1 MVLPVRKAVFPVAGL
16 GTRLLPATKVL
27 PKEMLPIVD
36 RPLIE
41 YAVQEALDAG
51 IEDFI
56 FVTGRGKS
64 LIEDHFDNSYELEA
78 QLVEK
83 GKKKEL
89 ATVQKMT
96 PNPGHLFFTRQ
107 QVPLGLGHAVWCARR
122 FIADEPFAVLLPD
135 DLILADPGC
144 LKHMVDAYHEVG
156 GNLVAVED
164 VPRQEANRYGVLEV
178 EWDDG
183 RLAKACGLV
192 EKPEP
197 DEAPS
202 TLSIIG
208 RYILQPDIFEHLSR
222 HEKGA
227 GGEIQLTDAMAK
239 ALGSQSLHGVRFNG
253 RRFDCGT
260 KIGFVT
266 ANIAFAIGHDQ
277 LEQDIREIIET
288 MF

>member
-1 MVLPVRKAVFPVAGL
+1 MVLPVRKAVFPLAGL
-16 GTRLLPATKVL
+16 GTRLLPATKVM

-41 YAVQEALDAG
+41 YAVQEAMDAG

-64 LIEDHFDNSYELEA
+64 LIEDHFDQSYELEVH
-78 QLVEK
+78 LREK
-83 GKKKEL
+83 GKEKEL
-89 ATVQKMT
+89 TAIQQMT
-96 PNPGHLFFTRQ
+96 LDPGHLFYTRQ
-107 QVPLGLGHAVWCARR
+107 QFPLGLGHAVWSARR

-135 DLILADPGC
+135 DLILATPGC
-144 LKHMVDAYHEVG
+144 LKQMVDAHQAIG

-164 VPRQEANRYGVLEV
+164 VPREETNRYGILEV
-178 EWDDG
+178 ESDDG
-183 RLAKACGLV
+183 WLAKARGLV
-192 EKPEP
+192 EKPKP

-208 RYILQPDIFEHLSR
+208 RYILQPDIFEYLNR

-227 GGEIQLTDAMAK
+227 GGEVQLTDAIAK
-239 ALGSQSLHGVRFNG
+239 SMNSVALNGLRFNG

-260 KIGFVT
+260 KRGFVA
-266 ANIAFAIGHDQ
+266 ANVAFAMSHDHLRQ
-277 LEQDIREIIET
+277 HIREIMEST
-288 MF
+288 F

>member
-83 GKKKEL
+83 DKKKEL

-107 QVPLGLGHAVWCARR
+107 QVPLGLGHAVWCARQ
-122 FIADEPFAVLLPD
+122 FIAGEPGDE
-135 DLILADPGC
+135 
-144 LKHMVDAYHEVG
+144 YNG
-156 GNLVAVED
+156 GA
-164 VPRQEANRYGVLEV
+164 GF
-178 EWDDG
+178 
-183 RLAKACGLV
+183 LV
-192 EKPEP
+192 EAEYGHHEGVFPKGKTT
-197 DEAPS
+197 AP
-202 TLSIIG
+202 
-208 RYILQPDIFEHLSR
+208 PVW
-222 HEKGA
+222 A
-227 GGEIQLTDAMAK
+227 GSE
-239 ALGSQSLHGVRFNG
+239 
-253 RRFDCGT
+253 
-260 KIGFVT
+260 
-266 ANIAFAIGHDQ
+266 
-277 LEQDIREIIET
+277 
-288 MF
+288 

>member
-89 ATVQKMT
+89 ATVQKMN